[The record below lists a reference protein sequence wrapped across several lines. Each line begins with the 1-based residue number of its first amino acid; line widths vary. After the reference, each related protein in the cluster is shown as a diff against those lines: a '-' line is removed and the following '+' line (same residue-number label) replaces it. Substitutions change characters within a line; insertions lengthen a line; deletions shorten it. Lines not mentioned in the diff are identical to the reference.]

1 MFPEN
6 KCLISLMVLNDKNR
20 FQDEYTK
27 ATIKALTGD
36 HATTVRLPFT
46 KNEFVSE
53 QPKRQKGMSIS
64 GYQPK
69 LSLVIND
76 NQFEVVENEA
86 QYILKPSPNEFPHLA
101 ENEHATMLVMKKLNF
116 DIPKFGL
123 TRFKKDSDGN
133 EEKAF
138 VIKRFDRTSDRE
150 AIHQEQLDAAMDIAE
165 KYGKTKDDDEGYVSY
180 ERVWKFLSQH
190 VEDTL
195 KLKQDFF
202 RRIFTAYLLGNND
215 LHLRNFGI
223 LRPEVGPDTLAPI
236 YDYVSVAPYK
246 DYITDQMALPL
257 LELEEG
263 GEKQTNGFATYSKYT
278 GYDFIQF
285 GSAIGLKPKMTE
297 KLLDDILKRIPVI
310 LEIYKN
316 SFVPDEHCQTIEKWI
331 LSIEYYANKRDAF
344 TP

>member
-1 MFPEN
+1 MYPEN
-6 KCLISLMVLNDKNR
+6 KCLISLVDLTDKNR
-20 FQDEYTK
+20 FQEEYTK
-27 ATIKALTGD
+27 AAVKELTGD
-36 HATTVRLPFT
+36 QDTTIRLPFT
-46 KNEFVSE
+46 KGEFVTE

-76 NQFEVVENEA
+76 HQFEVIDNQA
-86 QYILKPSPNEFPHLA
+86 QYILKPSPEEFPHLA

-116 DIPKFGL
+116 DIPNFGL
-123 TRFKKDSDGN
+123 TRFKKDSNGN

-138 VIKRFDRTSDRE
+138 VIKRFDRTTTRE
-150 AIHQEQLDAAMDIAE
+150 PIHQEQLDAAMNIAE
-165 KYGKTKDDDEGYVSY
+165 KYGKTKDDGEGYVSY
-180 ERVWKFLSQH
+180 ERVWKFLSINI
-190 VEDTL
+190 ENTL

-202 RRIFTAYLLGNND
+202 RRIFVAYLLGNND

-223 LRPEVGPDTLAPI
+223 LRPEVDPDTLAPI

-263 GEKQTNGFATYSKYT
+263 GDEQSNGFTAYSKYT

-285 GSAIGLKPKMTE
+285 GTAIGLKLKMTE
-297 KLLDDILKRIPVI
+297 KLMDDILKKIPVI
-310 LEIYKN
+310 LDMYKK
-316 SFVPDEHCQTIEKWI
+316 SFIPDTHFKAIEKWI
-331 LSIEYYANKRDAF
+331 LSIEFYAKRRDGM
-344 TP
+344 